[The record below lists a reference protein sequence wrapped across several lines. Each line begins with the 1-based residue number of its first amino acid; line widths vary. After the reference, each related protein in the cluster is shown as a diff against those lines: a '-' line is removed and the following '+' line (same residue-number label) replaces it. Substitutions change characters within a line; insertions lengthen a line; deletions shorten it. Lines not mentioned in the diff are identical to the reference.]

1 MRTKRIPVLVATGVL
16 GLALGTGVGIAAAR
30 PDSTV
35 APAATVSGS
44 MMGSTTGSTMGS
56 THGGAVPVDM
66 DAMHAAMRDRMP
78 ASVRQRCDALHEQ
91 TR

>member
-44 MMGSTTGSTMGS
+44 MMGST
-56 THGGAVPVDM
+56 HGGAVPVDM

>member
-1 MRTKRIPVLVATGVL
+1 
-16 GLALGTGVGIAAAR
+16 
-30 PDSTV
+30 
-35 APAATVSGS
+35 
-44 MMGSTTGSTMGS
+44 MMGSTMGS